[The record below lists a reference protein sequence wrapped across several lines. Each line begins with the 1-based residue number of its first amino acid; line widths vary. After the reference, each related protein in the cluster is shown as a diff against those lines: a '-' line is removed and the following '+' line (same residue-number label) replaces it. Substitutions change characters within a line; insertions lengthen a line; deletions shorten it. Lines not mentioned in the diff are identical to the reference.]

1 MFPPPLDDL
10 DVADEYEEEVEQL
23 CMSAYYLRL
32 TAPCF
37 RTEFGATEAEKAF
50 LPYEEKELE
59 VLEAQTFGTHEGIYT
74 ATTQFKDYKYFTDV
88 IKDKASPTMKKKT
101 DQVTLLD
108 AMKNLHWCIKNGK

>member
-1 MFPPPLDDL
+1 MFPPPLEDL
-10 DVADEYEEEVEQL
+10 DAADDYEAEVEQT

-50 LPYEEKELE
+50 LPYEKKELE

>member
-1 MFPPPLDDL
+1 MFPPPLVDL
-10 DVADEYEEEVEQL
+10 DAADDYEAEVEQT